1 MVFNYRPTPNSYCQQ
16 YKHKTEEFYI
26 SYNPSS
32 YNTMIVIHDQ
42 FSWVLGGNHLDDF
55 LSCTS
60 FSECMKLLH
69 ERKEQLNSGSY
80 ALPPVGYS
88 IDLITHCLKQVSC
101 EAGLTSYSYKGW
113 SVKRNGTQVSREGE
127 VKVSPTPIQLADQ
140 LVAFIEGW

>member
-1 MVFNYRPTPNSYCQQ
+1 
-16 YKHKTEEFYI
+16 
-26 SYNPSS
+26 
-32 YNTMIVIHDQ
+32 MIVIYDQ
-42 FSWVLGGNHLDDF
+42 F
-55 LSCTS
+55 SCTS

-69 ERKEQLNSGSY
+69 QRKEQLNSGSY
-80 ALPPVGYS
+80 VLPPVGYS
-88 IDLITHCLKQVSC
+88 IDLIIHCFKQVSC